1 MSHHPRKHIA
11 PSVELTR
18 FDCSVCGIRA
28 QQKWYTI
35 HLFGLAKSPYR
46 DGKPRDKRSQ
56 QSLGATP
63 ERMFSL
69 ANRVWISSCT
79 ECNWYC
85 LWVDDRLVWPS
96 GTSGPAPHADMP
108 EDIRHDYHEAR
119 AVMDQSP
126 RASAALLR
134 VVVERLC
141 KHLDAKGATLA
152 EKIEH
157 LVEQGLPAEL
167 QKLFDATRLIG
178 NDAVHPGKLDLAD
191 NRDTVAKLFESVDFI
206 VEEMITRRQRIR
218 VLGDSLSDEIE
229 RAARSRDG
237 TKSESA

>member
-1 MSHHPRKHIA
+1 M
-11 PSVELTR
+11 
-18 FDCSVCGIRA
+18 
-28 QQKWYTI
+28 
-35 HLFGLAKSPYR
+35 
-46 DGKPRDKRSQ
+46 
-56 QSLGATP
+56 
-63 ERMFSL
+63 
-69 ANRVWISSCT
+69 
-79 ECNWYC
+79 
-85 LWVDDRLVWPS
+85 
-96 GTSGPAPHADMP
+96 
-108 EDIRHDYHEAR
+108 
-119 AVMDQSP
+119 
-126 RASAALLR
+126 
-134 VVVERLC
+134 
-141 KHLDAKGATLA
+141 A